1 MTDHKQWMFTAS
13 LLAMVIMA
21 PASYAGPQIYKV
33 TDGKNGVVFTD
44 NPGLKDSTADRNVEE
59 IELKELNT
67 VAPIQMQTPA
77 DPSASASSK
86 AEAAVEP
93 TVSIMEPANESTVA
107 MGPGNFAVSAS
118 ATPTL
123 SRGERLVLLMDGVAQ
138 GPPQSSASWF
148 IEGVL
153 RGPHDLVVQRTTS
166 RGKVI
171 ASSEAVRIYVLR
183 PSLIRR

>member
-1 MTDHKQWMFTAS
+1 
-13 LLAMVIMA
+13 LLGAQ
-21 PASYAGPQIYKV
+21 ASYAGPQIYKV
-33 TDGKNGVVFTD
+33 TDDKNGVVFTD
-44 NPGLKDSTADRNVEE
+44 SPGIKDNTADRSVEE

-67 VAPIQMQTPA
+67 VAPVEMRPPA
-77 DPSASASSK
+77 DPSGGANPES
-86 AEAAVEP
+86 EAAPEP

-118 ATPTL
+118 ATPAL

-138 GPPQSSASWF
+138 GPPQASPSWF

-166 RGKVI
+166 SGKVV
-171 ASSEAVRIYVLR
+171 ASSESVRIYVLR